1 MVEVSS
7 APAFAPP
14 PRDARLAELLHE
26 YPSSLFS
33 ERLYR
38 SIELMERY
46 TIDLAIDILTELQV
60 FDQLDDWRSPPELC
74 QSLNFKPQFVF
85 AMGWLLQRLLETKC
99 IEARLEGGA
108 PATSS
113 PINTHTYR
121 MRNPV
126 WNPELLALR
135 SIGLEIDPANAP
147 TLDLLDK
154 AASLYPEVAR
164 GKQSGE
170 QALFGAQGI
179 PLWLNY
185 FSNENS
191 TYAINNW
198 IAGVA
203 ACQRLGDKQ
212 NLRILE
218 LGAGASSGSEILL
231 RCLDE
236 KNLLQN
242 LKRYL
247 ITEPNAFFL
256 RRGQRELSKRY
267 PDLPLEWR
275 TLDMNQPWPEQGV
288 FAGEFD
294 LIYGVNVFHVAR
306 DLQSTIAQA
315 RETLAG
321 NGWLIIGECVRPHS
335 HQPIYVELIF
345 QLLDSFTDVI
355 IEPETRPNPGFLTT
369 EQWQQSFNRAGF
381 PNTEVSPDIHRIR
394 DIYPHF
400 FTAAICARP

>member
-1 MVEVSS
+1 MVEA
-7 APAFAPP
+7 APAFDPP
-14 PRDARLAELLHE
+14 PLDARLAELLHE
-26 YPSSLFS
+26 YPSSLLS

-46 TIDLAIDILTELQV
+46 TIDLAIEILTKLQV
-60 FDQLDDWRSPPELC
+60 FDRLNDWRSPAELC

-99 IEARLEGGA
+99 VEARLEGGA
-108 PATSS
+108 PATPGST
-113 PINTHTYR
+113 NNHTYQIR
-121 MRNPV
+121 SPV
-126 WNPELLALR
+126 WNPELRALR
-135 SIGLEIDPANAP
+135 SIGFEIDPANAS

-179 PLWLNY
+179 PLWLSY
-185 FSNENS
+185 FSNENP

-203 ACQRLGDKQ
+203 AGQRLGDKQ
-212 NLRILE
+212 KLRILE

-231 RCLDE
+231 RCLEE

-242 LKRYL
+242 LERYL
-247 ITEPNAFFL
+247 VTEPNAFFL

-275 TLDMNQPWPEQGV
+275 TLDINQPWPDQGV
-288 FAGEFD
+288 LPGEFD

-306 DLQSTIAQA
+306 NLQF
-315 RETLAG
+315 TLAQSREALAED
-321 NGWLIIGECVRPHS
+321 GWLIIGECVRPHS
-335 HQPIYVELIF
+335 YQPIYVELIF

-355 IEPETRPNPGFLTT
+355 IEPETRPNPGFLTAG
-369 EQWQQSFNRAGF
+369 QWQQSFKRGGF
-381 PNTEVSPDIHRIR
+381 SKTEVTPDISHIR

-400 FTAAICARP
+400 FTAAICGRR